1 MECDAVAMQW
11 SAVQWQCSEV
21 QWGAV
26 HCCALTIIHNGVRS
40 VTVRVGLYR
49 VQCSVVT
56 EVQCSGVRWYCS
68 GFQWSAVRWQCSG
81 MRCSGNAVQ
90 CGALLCGQSQCNAVS
105 HSVMRSVTMEEWNA
119 AIAVC
124 EWSGLDYLVP
134 ISGRVVALNNEFVT

>member
-21 QWGAV
+21 QWSAV
-26 HCCALTIIHNGVRS
+26 HCYVVSHNG
-40 VTVRVGLYR
+40 
-49 VQCSVVT
+49 
-56 EVQCSGVRWYCS
+56 
-68 GFQWSAVRWQCSG
+68 
-81 MRCSGNAVQ
+81 
-90 CGALLCGQSQCNAVS
+90 
-105 HSVMRSVTMEEWNA
+105 MRSFTMEEWNA